1 MEITSAELKQKIK
14 NGDKLMVDFFGE
26 WCGPCKV
33 MKPMFE
39 SVSQTLKEQN
49 SDIQL
54 YTFDIESD
62 ASFVSELGI
71 RSVPM
76 IKAFSNGKEVF
87 SEVGLKQKS
96 AIIEMTKRLN

>member
-1 MEITSAELKQKIK
+1 MEITSTELKQKIK
-14 NGDKLMVDFFGE
+14 NGDKLMVDFWAT
-26 WCGPCKV
+26 WCGPCSM

-39 SVSQTLKEQN
+39 SASQTLKEQN
-49 SDIQL
+49 SDVQL

-62 ASFVSELGI
+62 RDFVSELGI

>member
-14 NGDKLMVDFFGE
+14 NGDKLMVDFWAT
-26 WCGPCKV
+26 WCGPCSV

-39 SVSQTLKEQN
+39 SASQTLKEQN
-49 SDIQL
+49 SDVQL

-62 ASFVSELGI
+62 RDFVSELGI

-76 IKAFSNGKEVF
+76 IKAFSNGNEVF

>member
-1 MEITSAELKQKIK
+1 MEITSTELKQKIK
-14 NGDKLMVDFFGE
+14 NGDKLMVDFWAT
-26 WCGPCKV
+26 WCGPCSM

-39 SVSQTLKEQN
+39 SASQTLKEQN

>member
-1 MEITSAELKQKIK
+1 MEITSTELKEKIK
-14 NGDKLMVDFFGE
+14 NGDKLMVDFFAE

-39 SVSQTLKEQN
+39 SASQTLKDQN

-62 ASFVSELGI
+62 TGFVSELGI

-96 AIIEMTKRLN
+96 AIMEMVQRLN

>member
-14 NGDKLMVDFFGE
+14 NGDKLMVDFFAE

-39 SVSQTLKEQN
+39 STSQTLKEQN

-76 IKAFSNGKEVF
+76 VKAFSNGKEVF
-87 SEVGLKQKS
+87 SEVGMKQKS

>member
-14 NGDKLMVDFFGE
+14 NGDKLMVDFWGAF
-26 WCGPCKV
+26 CGPCKV

-39 SVSQTLKEQN
+39 SASQTLKEQN

-62 ASFVSELGI
+62 AGFVSELGI

>member
-14 NGDKLMVDFFGE
+14 NGDKLMVDFWAT
-26 WCGPCKV
+26 WCGPCSV

-39 SVSQTLKEQN
+39 SASQTLKEQN
-49 SDIQL
+49 SDVQL

-62 ASFVSELGI
+62 RDFVSELGI

-76 IKAFSNGKEVF
+76 IKVFSNGNEVF

>member
-14 NGDKLMVDFFGE
+14 NWDKLMVDFKAS
-26 WCGPCKV
+26 WCGPCSV

-39 SVSQTLKEQN
+39 SASQTLKEQN
-49 SDIQL
+49 SDVQL
-54 YTFDIESD
+54 YIFDIESD
-62 ASFVSELGI
+62 RDFVSELGI

-96 AIIEMTKRLN
+96 AIMEMVQRLN

>member
-1 MEITSAELKQKIK
+1 MEITSTELKQKIK
-14 NGDKLMVDFFGE
+14 NGDKLMVDVFAE

-39 SVSQTLKEQN
+39 ATSQTLKEQN

-54 YTFDIESD
+54 YTLDIESD
-62 ASFVSELGI
+62 VSFVSELGI

>member
-1 MEITSAELKQKIK
+1 MEITSTELKQKIK
-14 NGDKLMVDFFGE
+14 NGDKLMVDFWAI
-26 WCGPCKV
+26 WCGPCSM

-39 SVSQTLKEQN
+39 SASQTLKEQN
-49 SDIQL
+49 SDVQL

-62 ASFVSELGI
+62 RDFVSELGI

>member
-1 MEITSAELKQKIK
+1 MEITSEELKEKIK
-14 NGDKLMVDFFGE
+14 NGDKLMVDFFAE

-39 SVSQTLKEQN
+39 SASQTLKDQN

-62 ASFVSELGI
+62 TGFVSELGI

-96 AIIEMTKRLN
+96 AIMEMVQRLN

>member
-1 MEITSAELKQKIK
+1 MEITSEELKQKIK
-14 NGDKLMVDFFGE
+14 NGDKLMVDFWAT
-26 WCGPCKV
+26 WCGPCSV

-39 SVSQTLKEQN
+39 SASQTLKEQN
-49 SDIQL
+49 SDVQL

-62 ASFVSELGI
+62 RDFVSELGI

-76 IKAFSNGKEVF
+76 IKAFSNGNEVF

>member
-14 NGDKLMVDFFGE
+14 NGDKLMVDFFAE

-39 SVSQTLKEQN
+39 SASQTLKDKN

-62 ASFVSELGI
+62 TGFVSELGI

-96 AIIEMTKRLN
+96 AIMEMVQRLN

>member
-1 MEITSAELKQKIK
+1 MEITSTELKQKIK
-14 NGDKLMVDFFGE
+14 NGDKLMVDFWAT
-26 WCGPCKV
+26 WCGPCSM

-39 SVSQTLKEQN
+39 SASQTLKEQN
-49 SDIQL
+49 SDVQL

-62 ASFVSELGI
+62 RDFVSELGI

-76 IKAFSNGKEVF
+76 VKAFSNGKEVF

>member
-1 MEITSAELKQKIK
+1 MEITSTELKEKIK
-14 NGDKLMVDFFGE
+14 NGDKLMVDFWAT
-26 WCGPCKV
+26 WCGPCSV

-39 SVSQTLKEQN
+39 SASQTLKEQN
-49 SDIQL
+49 SDVQL

-62 ASFVSELGI
+62 RDFVSKLGI

-76 IKAFSNGKEVF
+76 IKAFSNGNEVF

>member
-1 MEITSAELKQKIK
+1 
-14 NGDKLMVDFFGE
+14 
-26 WCGPCKV
+26 

-39 SVSQTLKEQN
+39 SVSQTLKDQN

-62 ASFVSELGI
+62 TGFVSELGI

-96 AIIEMTKRLN
+96 AIMEMVQRLN

>member
-1 MEITSAELKQKIK
+1 
-14 NGDKLMVDFFGE
+14 
-26 WCGPCKV
+26 
-33 MKPMFE
+33 MF
-39 SVSQTLKEQN
+39 K
-49 SDIQL
+49 L

-62 ASFVSELGI
+62 RDFVSELGI

-76 IKAFSNGKEVF
+76 IKVFSNGNEVF

>member
-1 MEITSAELKQKIK
+1 MEITSTELKQKIK
-14 NGDKLMVDFFGE
+14 NGDKLMVDFWAT
-26 WCGPCKV
+26 WCGPCSM

-39 SVSQTLKEQN
+39 SASQTLKEQN
-49 SDIQL
+49 SDVQL

-62 ASFVSELGI
+62 RDFVSELGI

-76 IKAFSNGKEVF
+76 VKAFSNGEEVF

>member
-1 MEITSAELKQKIK
+1 MEITQELLQEKIN
-14 NGDKLMVDFFGE
+14 NGEKLIVNFKAS
-26 WCGPCKV
+26 WCGPCSM

-39 SVSQTLKEQN
+39 SASQTLKEQN
-49 SDIQL
+49 SDVQL

-62 ASFVSELGI
+62 RDFVSELGI

-76 IKAFSNGKEVF
+76 VKAFSNGEEVF